1 MIHYILRAKNWQ
13 LFLVMFAPAMVLQ
26 FYTIGTLLAKIMSHA
41 LPLQEAMK
49 EPVYAMIIAGLY
61 ATGGTALWMWS
72 VGVGLQRQLP
82 EALRLPTGIFAISLL
97 FPICYMIYAYGFV
110 LNILSNGFPGPTV
123 FILIFP
129 LHLLSMA
136 CNFYCI
142 YFVARTFK
150 AVELQKKPKLTEYIL
165 ELLLVWLL
173 LVGLWILQP
182 KINAIVEQRQQFP
195 GSA

>member
-1 MIHYILRAKNWQ
+1 MAFRDY
-13 LFLVMFAPAMVLQ
+13 
-26 FYTIGTLLAKIMSHA
+26 
-41 LPLQEAMK
+41 
-49 EPVYAMIIAGLY
+49 
-61 ATGGTALWMWS
+61 
-72 VGVGLQRQLP
+72 
-82 EALRLPTGIFAISLL
+82 
-97 FPICYMIYAYGFV
+97 
-110 LNILSNGFPGPTV
+110 TV

-150 AVELQKKPKLTEYIL
+150 AVELQKTETHQYIL

-182 KINAIVEQRQQFP
+182 KINAIVEQRQQLP